1 MNNEDAIS
9 RAGLL
14 EAIGQHPETDGNQ
27 RAAQILECILA
38 APSVPPQVVHGHW
51 DECDDDIN
59 AWIRCSACGF
69 EQDLDEY
76 GEHSHEVEDYKSCPS
91 CGAIMDGGEDDAETD

>member
-1 MNNEDAIS
+1 MNEDAIS
-9 RAGLL
+9 RAAAISKVEPDEYYHSNEVKAML
-14 EAIGQHPETDGNQ
+14 EE
-27 RAAQILECILA
+27 L
-38 APSVPPQVVHGHW
+38 PSVPPQVVHAHW

-76 GEHSHEVEDYKSCPS
+76 GEHPHEVEDYKSCPS
-91 CGAIMDGGEDDAETD
+91 CGAIMDGGEDDAAR